1 MNRGVI
7 VKKILINFAH
17 PAKTKSKI
25 NRALREAVEGLEHV
39 TVNDLYANYPDFM
52 IDIKRE
58 QKLCEEHDVIIFQ
71 HPFYWYQAP
80 SIVKEWMDLV
90 LQHDW
95 AYGTHGNALEGKL
108 FMQALTAGGDESTYR
123 QEGSNLHTIAELT
136 SPFASTANLCKMQWI
151 PPFVVLGIHR
161 GLPQDQIKFHAGNYK
176 RFITELRNG
185 NVDVELAK
193 TAKYCSASIDKIIR
207 SA

>member
-1 MNRGVI
+1 M
-7 VKKILINFAH
+7 KKILINFAH

-25 NRALREAVEGLEHV
+25 NIALRNAIKDLEHV
-39 TVNDLYANYPDFM
+39 TINDLYSNYPDFM

-58 QKLCEEHDVIIFQ
+58 QRLCEEHDVIIFQ
-71 HPFYWYQAP
+71 HPLYWYQAP

-95 AYGTHGNALEGKL
+95 AYGTKGLALKGKL

-123 QEGSNLHTIAELT
+123 HDGSNLHTIAELT
-136 SPFASTANLCKMQWI
+136 SPFASTANLCNMDWI

-161 GLPQDQIKFHAGNYK
+161 GLPDAQIKFHAQNYR
-176 RFITELRNG
+176 RFIKELGSDNI
-185 NVDVELAK
+185 DMELAR
-193 TAKYCSASIDKIIR
+193 TAKYCSSSIDKIIR
-207 SA
+207 SV